1 MVYKFITYL
10 NKKKNFPYYF
20 ITPLFYS
27 LGDAAEQILITASEI
42 KNKKIFIIGVN
53 IFNKFLKYKLCNK
66 ELFNN
71 ITIKNFN
78 NKDRFYIYTLV
89 KFFVS
94 IEFFFRRTIILYLN
108 FFFKKNEFERFPY
121 LGINIHYNLENNFNK
136 IKEFKIHNSNINLE
150 KNINYTCK
158 KLYQSYLKSEK
169 KYICLHVRDQN
180 FHRDNKRRVYR
191 NSNINNYIEL
201 IKLLIKNEYIVIR
214 LGNYPCNNIKFKDK
228 QYFDYPSSEIKSS
241 IMDLYLIKNC
251 HFFIGNQSG
260 PVEVANMFLK
270 PILLTNM
277 TDIFQI
283 LPRKKIDRGLFKKV
297 FDNKKNLFITLH
309 EYISSNFL
317 NFTPENEIVDFK
329 FQENSAVELYDAGLE
344 YLKLINNNNFILS
357 KKQIRFNQYLKNRF
371 KEFYQQQKLNKV
383 LKKNYL
389 ESDKYIKWMRSY
401 HGAFLNTNFK
411 K

>member
-1 MVYKFITYL
+1 
-10 NKKKNFPYYF
+10 
-20 ITPLFYS
+20 
-27 LGDAAEQILITASEI
+27 
-42 KNKKIFIIGVN
+42 
-53 IFNKFLKYKLCNK
+53 
-66 ELFNN
+66 
-71 ITIKNFN
+71 
-78 NKDRFYIYTLV
+78 
-89 KFFVS
+89 
-94 IEFFFRRTIILYLN
+94 
-108 FFFKKNEFERFPY
+108 
-121 LGINIHYNLENNFNK
+121 
-136 IKEFKIHNSNINLE
+136 
-150 KNINYTCK
+150 
-158 KLYQSYLKSEK
+158 
-169 KYICLHVRDQN
+169 
-180 FHRDNKRRVYR
+180 
-191 NSNINNYIEL
+191 
-201 IKLLIKNEYIVIR
+201 
-214 LGNYPCNNIKFKDK
+214 
-228 QYFDYPSSEIKSS
+228 
-241 IMDLYLIKNC
+241 MDLYLIKNC

-317 NFTPENEIVDFK
+317 NFNPESEIVDFK
-329 FQENSAVELYDAGLE
+329 FQENSAAELYDAGLE

-357 KKQIRFNQYLKNRF
+357 KKQIGLNQYLKNRF

-401 HGAFLNTNFK
+401 DGAFLNTNFK